1 MPDQHSAVV
10 AMLDRRTGSDVPVT
24 PPPFAVEA
32 TDLTRA
38 FVSGPEQIL
47 AVNHLSFQWPRG
59 KMIAVRGPSGCGKSS
74 LLNLIGALDHP
85 TSGGLVVNNV
95 PVHLQSS
102 RSEMAYRLHQVGFVF
117 QSFNL
122 IPYLTAS
129 ENVMLPM
136 ELANLDAETR
146 RNRARTLLD
155 AVGLRESHQ
164 QHRPGALSGGQQQR
178 VAIARAIANNP
189 AIILADE
196 PTANLDSKTGKVI
209 VKLLGDLAREGRTVI
224 VATHSGSVAQQAD
237 LVVTME
243 DGRIVA

>member
-155 AVGLRESHQ
+155 AVGLREPHQ

>member
-209 VKLLGDLAREGRTVI
+209 VKMLGDLAREGRTVI